1 MRKWADF
8 LFTLIFVMFLVG
20 CSNTQSA
27 LSEDPNQQNE
37 DEYKEEEQVISSFP
51 TATSTV
57 ARPLPIPTRTPAPPT
72 PAIVELD
79 YGNMVTFNW
88 NTDDEYKNWIFQGER
103 YQTAHVSINP
113 AHSDASET
121 VTLMLEAHDGT
132 LLASNRGEDRA
143 ELEVVLPH
151 DGAYM
156 IRATRQNASAASG
169 EYRLWLFPGS
179 QLQIYLTD
187 FSVGDAA
194 YQRIVERM
202 TDTRKPSWREG
213 WQLVVLDLVIENTG
227 PVAGY
232 SPESISGW
240 LIDSGGYRREIEYM
254 FDPFDGEIAF
264 LSSYN
269 RWLIYPGLRH
279 PFDLPPK
286 N

>member
-1 MRKWADF
+1 
-8 LFTLIFVMFLVG
+8 
-20 CSNTQSA
+20 
-27 LSEDPNQQNE
+27 
-37 DEYKEEEQVISSFP
+37 
-51 TATSTV
+51 
-57 ARPLPIPTRTPAPPT
+57 
-72 PAIVELD
+72 
-79 YGNMVTFNW
+79 
-88 NTDDEYKNWIFQGER
+88 
-103 YQTAHVSINP
+103 
-113 AHSDASET
+113 
-121 VTLMLEAHDGT
+121 DGT

-202 TDTRKPSWREG
+202 TASLDTRKPSPGEG

-254 FDPFDGEIAF
+254 FDPFDGRFAF

-279 PFDLPPK
+279 PFFTYTLIPLNQTPQAFTLIMEGSNSVYEFDLDDSVVKKTVPFDEPPS
-286 N
+286 NFPELGHDPIISYSEVDLFRVTYSDFYFRENLYHDGHVTLEYNVEV